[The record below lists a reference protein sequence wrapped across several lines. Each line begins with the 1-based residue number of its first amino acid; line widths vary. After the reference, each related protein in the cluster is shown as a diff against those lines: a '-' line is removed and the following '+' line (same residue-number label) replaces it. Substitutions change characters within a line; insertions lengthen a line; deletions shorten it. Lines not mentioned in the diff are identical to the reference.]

1 MNLYKDMP
9 DLTGASCKGMDTDLF
24 YDDYIVYE
32 KDYQYWSDINDKY
45 YTGYISTAPKQ
56 HAYLRRVCLSCPV
69 VQECRE
75 YAISHE
81 LYGFWG
87 GMTAMER
94 QSERQM
100 RGIKLADE

>member
-1 MNLYKDMP
+1 MKNLYGDLP
-9 DLTGASCKGMDTDLF
+9 DLTGASCTGMDTDLF
-24 YDDYIVYE
+24 YDDYIVAGDERGQWTY
-32 KDYQYWSDINDKY
+32 SD
-45 YTGYISTAPKQ
+45 GYVSNLTTAPKQ

-94 QSERQM
+94 IAEREM
-100 RGIKLADE
+100 RGIKLAHE